1 MRLPRVHAGHPEV
14 AWIQLT
20 HHAVVRFRSRHRL
33 PRGSDAAEAAAAALA
48 DASVDRVPPG
58 WAAAQEAEWF
68 AVAGDA
74 CFPLVRAGDR
84 GVWLTTTCLVRGA

>member
-1 MRLPRVHAGHPEV
+1 MHAGHPEV

-20 HHAVVRFRSRHRL
+20 HHAVVRFRSRRRV
-33 PRGSDAAEAAAAALA
+33 PRGSDAAAAAAAALTEA
-48 DASVDRVPPG
+48 FVERVPPG

-68 AVAGDA
+68 AVAGDT
-74 CFPLVRAGDR
+74 CFPLVRAPED

>member
-1 MRLPRVHAGHPEV
+1 MHAGHAEV

-20 HHAVVRFRSRHRL
+20 HHAVVRYRARTRL
-33 PRGSDAAEAAAAALA
+33 PRGSDAAEAVAAALA
-48 DASVDRVPPG
+48 VASVDRVPPG

-68 AVAGDA
+68 AVAGEA
-74 CFPLVRAGDR
+74 CFPLVRAPEA